1 MRTEFFGTVSDWATK
16 LENEYKF
23 LLRMKIQK
31 MSLSVLLLIVLA
43 SSCRKTDFLE
53 EQQAITTDASASIA
67 DSITRST
74 TADSSGWRSSS
85 DWKVTAQE
93 SYSVYYL
100 NIEDANI
107 TADVVNEG
115 LVLVFKQSGKTSSS
129 LPLEE
134 KGTSGSQ
141 YWYHQVTEGNLL
153 ISADTYGGAKAPDA
167 SSGIKYL
174 IATPQ
179 KRAELEQ
186 KGYSLDRLMS
196 LSYAEA
202 AELL

>member
-1 MRTEFFGTVSDWATK
+1 
-16 LENEYKF
+16 
-23 LLRMKIQK
+23 MKIQK

-53 EQQAITTDASASIA
+53 EQQTILTEASTSFATDSTTDAG
-67 DSITRST
+67 T
-74 TADSSGWRSSS
+74 DSSGWKSSS
-85 DWKVTAQE
+85 DWKVAAQE
-93 SYSVYYL
+93 SFSVYYL
-100 NIEDANI
+100 NIVDANI

-115 LVLVFKQSGKTSSS
+115 LVLVFKQGDKKSSS
-129 LPLEE
+129 LPVEE
-134 KGTSGSQ
+134 KSTTGSQ

-153 ISADTYGGAKAPDA
+153 ISADTYGAAKAPDA
-167 SSGIKYL
+167 SSSIKYF

-186 KGYSLDRLMS
+186 KGYSLDRLMG

-202 AELL
+202 AELF